1 MLGPL
6 AILNKYLAEKARKEA
21 LAGSSVKVI
30 GVDVMASKKLT
41 ITIMLYP
48 FFCVGFTAW
57 FFFVLTYL

>member
-6 AILNKYLAEKARKEA
+6 GVLNKYLAEKARKEA

-41 ITIMLYP
+41 MTIMLYP
-48 FFCVGFTAW
+48 INCLGFTL
-57 FFFVLTYL
+57 FFYYVQGLL